1 VLSQTK
7 IAGGDAG
14 LPTGPLVLFG
24 LGVDPITYPQRFAIL
39 ALIVAVAVGLVLANL
54 RRGPAGRRLLAVR
67 ANERAA
73 TALGINVGLAKLIAF
88 AYGSAIAG
96 LAGILFVTQFPVALF
111 SIFDA
116 FTSVPLVSTSV
127 IGGIGYI
134 SGPVFGGIG
143 QTGGILSQ
151 ILSTISLGAVKYGP
165 VILAG
170 ITLVVLLQAQDG
182 LVPLQ
187 ARDAR
192 RLARLVL
199 GRRMPT
205 RRARVTTLP
214 QILAGDL
221 AAPPPVVLEV
231 SDLTVRLGAV
241 TAVDHVDFRLASGE
255 VIGVIGP
262 NGAGKTT
269 LIDALSGFVSLR
281 AGTIALNS
289 DDVASWSAR
298 RRARE
303 GISRSFQSLEL
314 FEDMTVAENLL
325 AACDG
330 GGLWPWAR
338 DLIRPGTPTFTPA
351 AAFAAREFGLEGLL
365 DVRPSELTYG
375 TRRLLAI
382 VRAIASSPRVLLL
395 DEPAAGLDERE
406 REDLTVLIRR
416 LATEWRMAILLVDHD
431 VALVSNA
438 SDHMLALDAGKAV
451 ARGTPDDVRSHPTVV
466 SSYLGSAAVES
477 RGDGR

>member
-1 VLSQTK
+1 
-7 IAGGDAG
+7 
-14 LPTGPLVLFG
+14 
-24 LGVDPITYPQRFAIL
+24 
-39 ALIVAVAVGLVLANL
+39 
-54 RRGPAGRRLLAVR
+54 
-67 ANERAA
+67 
-73 TALGINVGLAKLIAF
+73 
-88 AYGSAIAG
+88 
-96 LAGILFVTQFPVALF
+96 
-111 SIFDA
+111 
-116 FTSVPLVSTSV
+116 VSTSV

-151 ILSTISLGAVKYGP
+151 VLSEISLGAVKYGP

-170 ITLVVLLQAQDG
+170 VTLVVLLQAQDG
-182 LVPLQ
+182 LVPIQ

-192 RLARLVL
+192 RIARLVL
-199 GRRMPT
+199 GARMPT
-205 RRARVTTLP
+205 RRPRRTTLP
-214 QILAGDL
+214 AAAGTL
-221 AAPPPVVLEV
+221 ETRPPLTLEV

-241 TAVDHVDFRLASGE
+241 TAVDHVGFRLVSGE

-269 LIDALSGFVSLR
+269 LIDALSGFVTAR
-281 AGTIALNS
+281 EGTVRV
-289 DDVASWSAR
+289 DGDEVVAWSAR
-298 RRARE
+298 RRARA

-325 AACDG
+325 AACDST
-330 GGLWPWAR
+330 GLWPWAR
-338 DLIRPGTPTFTPA
+338 DLVSPAAPSFTPA

-365 DVRPSELTYG
+365 DARPSELTYG

-382 VRAIASSPRVLLL
+382 VRAIASNPRVLLL

-406 REDLTVLIRR
+406 REDLALLIRR

-438 SDHMLALDAGKAV
+438 SDHMLALDGGKAV

-466 SSYLGSAAVES
+466 ASYLGSAAVEPQ
-477 RGDGR
+477 GEGR